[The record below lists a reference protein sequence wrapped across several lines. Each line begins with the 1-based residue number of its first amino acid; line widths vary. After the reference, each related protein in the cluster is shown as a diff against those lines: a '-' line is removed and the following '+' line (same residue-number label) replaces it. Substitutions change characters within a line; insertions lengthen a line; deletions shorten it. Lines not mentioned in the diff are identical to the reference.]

1 MALKK
6 PKAKGGKRVTRAD
19 KKKEAAREASRREQE
34 SEEDEDEYEDEE
46 GTLVKSPKAPV
57 APKKIP
63 LVVQNEDKDPDGPSL
78 TVPIPRYNAML
89 AVLRNTLY
97 M

>member
-6 PKAKGGKRVTRAD
+6 PKAKGGKKVTRAD

-34 SEEDEDEYEDEE
+34 SEEDEDEDEE
-46 GTLVKSPKAPV
+46 GTLVKSPKTPV

-63 LVVQNEDKDPDGPSL
+63 LVVQNEDKDPDDPSL

>member
-1 MALKK
+1 MTLKK
-6 PKAKGGKRVTRAD
+6 PKAKGGKKVTRAD
-19 KKKEAAREASRREQE
+19 KKKEAAREASRQEQQ
-34 SEEDEDEYEDEE
+34 SDEE
-46 GTLVKSPKAPV
+46 EGENDDEGGPPVSSPKVPD
-57 APKKIP
+57 APKPAVRPSQKEE
-63 LVVQNEDKDPDGPSL
+63 QDPDDPTL